1 MTPNT
6 NIDAQIDES
15 AHALKGQALEQ
26 LMDRLE
32 ADLEESNSSET
43 VDLLTRMRA
52 QPLQADSIDAVGR
65 LHTLWMRAGDAA
77 AARAVLDVDGTR
89 LLAGASGHDY
99 ADIRMQLAL
108 YRLQIA
114 HYLDEEDAVSSAL
127 VQMSAVVKTEP
138 TLVAERYRR
147 VRILDNVERERPS
160 QALAAIEL
168 RNALNLAVPERAPV
182 RAWDEA
188 DYQVRRA
195 WVYHRQGDTHTAR
208 TAAEAAVAT
217 LASASPDQSVDT
229 SDWLRVGDA
238 LIEIAPQQ
246 LGAIERAITAL
257 TADWVLPQRREAEV
271 RVARL
276 AARAAYTQGDLAG
289 ALRAC
294 ELAHVSLEADG
305 SDDFR
310 EYELPWLVEAGR
322 FDEAGQRAFFHI
334 YEFEQEMW
342 ESVGRT
348 VHERLADPADTSVWW
363 ALCAVRACHTAPTL
377 ARFVAIGR
385 DGGQDLAARSPV
397 HAELYAALAT
407 QSEEAAL
414 DIVSD
419 AARALA
425 ERRAPGHPWTARLG
439 AVHDA
444 RARRIDAQTEAA
456 RIAEAIA
463 RGGLGDRRTA
473 TSLLAAQHNAI
484 GLAAALKLPPPTLT
498 TGMWCYAFGC
508 TLSDYFVEHQN
519 SVPEAE
525 HAQTWEDI
533 ERAQIA
539 VYEQGRAHMERFFET
554 GKGHWLDGCAH
565 LYSMLCN
572 NLGIA
577 YRNVGRYDDAL
588 DVHRRGIAA
597 SPFAEHFAGILHVR
611 TAMQDDA
618 GTVDAAEQ
626 LWHFADE
633 HGYSRHDPHGYIV
646 DVMTSLH
653 MLGRTNEMLI
663 WLERLVK
670 WQQQELEV
678 DEANLPDDALA
689 ARLAVA
695 VHLAMGGHAD
705 AAGLVQRLRAQ
716 AERRNHYPVVYR
728 TASAFYYLGWR
739 DDARAWYERALA
751 INATLPEMKR
761 YKTEILEARIAE
773 CREAAPASAS
783 SGPARRPW
791 WKFWG

>member
-1 MTPNT
+1 MTPHT
-6 NIDAQIDES
+6 NIDAQIDEN
-15 AHALKGQALEQ
+15 AHALKGQALEH

-32 ADLEESNSSET
+32 ADLEESNSSAAA
-43 VDLLTRMRA
+43 DLLTRLRA
-52 QPLQADSIDAVGR
+52 QPLQADSMDAVGR
-65 LHTLWMRAGDAA
+65 LHTLWMRAGDAS

-89 LLAGASGHDY
+89 LLGGASGPDY

-127 VQMSAVVKTEP
+127 AQMRDVVKTEP
-138 TLVAERYRR
+138 ALVADHYRR
-147 VRILDNVERERPS
+147 ARILDNIERERPS
-160 QALAAIEL
+160 QALPAIEL
-168 RNALNLAVPERAPV
+168 RNALNLAVPERTPV

-195 WVYHRQGDTHTAR
+195 WVYHRQGDTGTAR
-208 TAAEAAVAT
+208 TAAEAAIAA
-217 LASASPDQSVDT
+217 LASAGPDQSVDE
-229 SDWLRVGDA
+229 SDWLHVGGA
-238 LIEIAPQQ
+238 MIELAPLQ
-246 LGAIERAITAL
+246 LATIERAIAAS
-257 TADWVLPQRREAEV
+257 TADWALPQRREIEV

-276 AARAAYTQGDLAG
+276 AARAAYAQGDLDG

-294 ELAHVSLEADG
+294 ELAHVSLESSG
-305 SDDFR
+305 SDDFL
-310 EYELPWLVEAGR
+310 EHELPWLIEAGR

-342 ESVGRT
+342 DIVGRT

-363 ALCAVRACHTAPTL
+363 ALCAVRACHTVPTL
-377 ARFVAIGR
+377 ARLVAIGR
-385 DGGQDLAARSPV
+385 EGGKDLAARSPV

-425 ERRAPGHPWTARLG
+425 ERRSPGHPWTARLG

-444 RARRIDAQTEAA
+444 RAQRIDAQTEAA

-473 TSLLAAQHNAI
+473 VSLLMAQHQAI
-484 GLAAALKLPPPTLT
+484 GLNAALKLPPPTLT
-498 TGMWCYAFGC
+498 TGMWCYAYGC
-508 TLSDYFVEHQN
+508 MLSDFYVQHRD
-519 SVPEAE
+519 SMTAE
-525 HAQTWEDI
+525 EREQTWEDI
-533 ERAQIA
+533 ERNQIS

-572 NLGIA
+572 NLAIA
-577 YRNVGRYDDAL
+577 YCSVKRYDDAL
-588 DVHRRGIAA
+588 EVHRRGIAA
-597 SPFAEHFAGILHVR
+597 SPFAEHFAGMLSVR
-611 TAMQDDA
+611 KALQDDA
-618 GTVDAAEQ
+618 GIVEAAEQ

-633 HGYSRHDPHGYIV
+633 HGYSRHDPHDYIS
-646 DVMTSLH
+646 DVLASLH
-653 MLGRTNEMLI
+653 ALGRTNEMLI

-695 VHLAMGGHAD
+695 VHLALGGHAD
-705 AAGLVQRLRAQ
+705 AAGLIQRLRPQ
-716 AERRNHYPVVYR
+716 AEHRNHYPVVYR
-728 TASAFYYLGWR
+728 TATAFYYLGR
-739 DDARAWYERALA
+739 HEDAKTWYERALA

-761 YKTEILEARIAE
+761 YKTHIVTDRIAE
-773 CREAAPASAS
+773 CREALSAPAQ
-783 SGPARRPW
+783 SGPARKPW